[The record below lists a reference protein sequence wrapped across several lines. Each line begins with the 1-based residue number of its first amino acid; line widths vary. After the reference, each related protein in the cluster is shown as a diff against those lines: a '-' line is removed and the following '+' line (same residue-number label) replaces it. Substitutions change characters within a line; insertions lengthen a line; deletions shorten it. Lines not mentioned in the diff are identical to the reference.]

1 MTWNEVK
8 QVANYVAVVTKKH
21 RALAQPIDD

>member
-1 MTWNEVK
+1 VK
-8 QVANYVAVVTKKH
+8 QVANYIAVVTKKH